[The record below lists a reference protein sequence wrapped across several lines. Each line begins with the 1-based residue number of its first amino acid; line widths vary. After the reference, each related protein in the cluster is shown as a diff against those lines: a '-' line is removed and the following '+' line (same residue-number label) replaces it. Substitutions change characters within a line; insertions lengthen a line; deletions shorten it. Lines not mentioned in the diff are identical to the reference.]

1 MYTGDV
7 DNLVISG
14 LDKVSGSNDYAVT
27 KYEYDNM
34 NRCTTQTDALGQK
47 VNNTYDIN
55 GNLIETVD
63 RNGNILSYTYDEL
76 NQLTRKSSSKTT
88 NDTYTYAYNKKGLRT
103 SMIGSDVN
111 TTYVYNNLGQLAK
124 EDLTDG
130 TVKEYNYDMNGNRKR

>member
-76 NQLTRKSSSKTT
+76 NQLTQKVQVKRLMTRILMLII
-88 NDTYTYAYNKKGLRT
+88 KKGFVPL
-103 SMIGSDVN
+103 
-111 TTYVYNNLGQLAK
+111 
-124 EDLTDG
+124 
-130 TVKEYNYDMNGNRKR
+130 